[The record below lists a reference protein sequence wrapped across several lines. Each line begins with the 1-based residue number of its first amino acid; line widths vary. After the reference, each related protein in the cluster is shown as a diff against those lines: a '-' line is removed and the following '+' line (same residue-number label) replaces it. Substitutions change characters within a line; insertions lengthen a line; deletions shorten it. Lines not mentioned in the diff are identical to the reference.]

1 MPRMQVKVSF
11 SKKNSTFTCIIS
23 RSPTPYAGK
32 IYVFK
37 FKMEFYLVKTMVW
50 KASTSQNWVWGR
62 SAGEGWRE
70 LAGQAI
76 SLLRVVWLLKTIVF
90 TREISTLNLKT

>member
-37 FKMEFYLVKTMVW
+37 FKMKFYLVKTMVW
-50 KASTSQNWVWGR
+50 EASTSQNWVWGR